1 MILAFNIECACPLGL
16 REASVAGGDY
26 SSVEDFDADYHLT
39 HIECP
44 RCHTYFRLV
53 SYVDDEG
60 ELFELEQAVS
70 RRTPPPVRQ
79 LASVTLSRGALSRRR
94 RNR

>member
-53 SYVDDEG
+53 SYVDDE
-60 ELFELEQAVS
+60 QAVS